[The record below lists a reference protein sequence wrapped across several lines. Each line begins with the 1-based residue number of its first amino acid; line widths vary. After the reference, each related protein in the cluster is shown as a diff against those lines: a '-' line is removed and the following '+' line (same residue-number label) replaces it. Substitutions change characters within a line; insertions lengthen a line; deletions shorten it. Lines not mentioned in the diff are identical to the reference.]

1 MTASCRRK
9 IFASAA
15 IDGSAGSL
23 RATSA
28 NSSRNV
34 NRSWN
39 LRSSFMAPP
48 LCEAQPARRQ
58 SIARAIGSRLFRR
71 RLGRGGGRGR
81 LRGGTLGCFSRALP
95 VAGLRQAGT
104 DLGNLAEIEQ
114 CVVRGV
120 VMVEHAE
127 INFALIRER
136 ANERDRRRGDGQVA
150 ARMRVP

>member
-71 RLGRGGGRGR
+71 RLGRTGRGCGRGR
-81 LRGGTLGCFSRALP
+81 LRGGALRCFSRALP
-95 VAGLRQAGT
+95 VAGLRQTGT
-104 DLGNLAEIEQ
+104 DLGDLAEIEQ
-114 CVVRGV
+114 CVVGGV

-136 ANERDRRRGDGQVA
+136 ANERDRRRGDG
-150 ARMRVP
+150 